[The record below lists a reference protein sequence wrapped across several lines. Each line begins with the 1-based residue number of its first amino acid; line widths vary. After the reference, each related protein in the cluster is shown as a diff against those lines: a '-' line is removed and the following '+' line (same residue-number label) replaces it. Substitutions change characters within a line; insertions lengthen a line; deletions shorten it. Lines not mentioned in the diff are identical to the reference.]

1 MLRSQWKP
9 GRHWMTKPTQ
19 GRGDDDDDD
28 DDDDADAVAASLA
41 DDAAASVKSRRYDFV
56 YAI

>member
-1 MLRSQWKP
+1 
-9 GRHWMTKPTQ
+9 MTKPTQ